1 MDLDEIFKKPFYIV
15 DCKSFIYFPREVRV
29 IGLELSFDETI
40 CIINLKE
47 HLINEN
53 RRVPLEVLERFTS
66 FEEAYK
72 EAERLNEIPKN
83 KETASEWNSPEAIFR
98 REYMKAMLGE

>member
-1 MDLDEIFKKPFYIV
+1 MDLEKIFNKDFYIV
-15 DCKSFIYFPREVRV
+15 DCESFVYFPREVRV
-29 IGLELSFDETI
+29 IGFELSFNETI

-53 RRVPLEVLERFTS
+53 RRVPLEVLESFKS

-72 EAERLNEIPKN
+72 EAERLNKIPEN
-83 KETASEWNSPEAIFR
+83 QRRASEWNSPEAIFKR
-98 REYMKAMLGE
+98 KYIEAMLGE

>member
-83 KETASEWNSPEAIFR
+83 KKRAEEWNNA
-98 REYMKAMLGE
+98 KAVFKRKYIESMLGE